1 MLAHTP
7 GDASVGGLGLDV
19 GNGLGIGAGADRV
32 LVVVVHLD
40 LDAAI
45 LAQRVHEGRDGAVA
59 ATLDLA
65 PDAVLL
71 DRRGEL
77 AHLGRVRVGHRA
89 MLDEGEGPVRRSGGR
104 SEEHTSALQSLTRS
118 SYAAVCLKKQL
129 KPIHTVNYA

>member
-19 GNGLGIGAGADRV
+19 GNGRGIGAGADRV

-77 AHLGRVRVGHRA
+77 AHLGRVSVGHRA
-89 MLDEGEGPVRRSGGR
+89 MLDEGEGPVRRSDT
-104 SEEHTSALQSLTRS
+104 HTSQLQSLMRI
-118 SYAAVCLKKQL
+118 SYAV
-129 KPIHTVNYA
+129 

>member
-59 ATLDLA
+59 ATLDPA
-65 PDAVLL
+65 TAAVLP
-71 DRRGEL
+71 DRRGEF
-77 AHLGRVRVGHRA
+77 ATLGRVAVGHRPI
-89 MLDEGEGPVRRSGGR
+89 LDAGRGPVRAHG
-104 SEEHTSALQSLTRS
+104 
-118 SYAAVCLKKQL
+118 
-129 KPIHTVNYA
+129 